1 MRIAIMK
8 TVASR
13 RMWIG
18 DIALILLCCAFA
30 ATSLSAWQTRPPS
43 DLKASL
49 TRGKAI
55 YDVQCVTCHQEK
67 GEGVKGVYPPLAK
80 SDYLMANKSRAVAA
94 VVNGAQGEITVNGSK
109 YDGEM
114 ISLDLT
120 DQEVSAVLNYVRN
133 SWGNKGDAVRPEEV
147 AAQRKKKAGE

>member
-1 MRIAIMK
+1 MTRPQY
-8 TVASR
+8 TG

-18 DIALILLCCAFA
+18 GIALILLGCAFS
-30 ATSLSAWQTRPPS
+30 ATSLSAWQTRPAF
-43 DLKASL
+43 DLKASV

-55 YDVQCVTCHQEK
+55 YDAQCVTCHQEK
-67 GEGVKGVYPPLAK
+67 GEGVKDIYPPLAK
-80 SDYLMANKSRAVAA
+80 SDYLMANRSRAVAA
-94 VVNGAQGEITVNGSK
+94 VINGAQGGITVNGSK

-114 ISLDLT
+114 VGLDLT